1 METASGVTPTRHPFA
16 VRRTVLAIVFA
27 TAGLVLATVS
37 SMGIA
42 SLGLGRWLG
51 RVPAGCYELDHCG
64 LSPWWAAALI
74 FVALG
79 LPAAA
84 FGIVGWR
91 VAARMSGA
99 AVFRA
104 ALLLVIGTVAYHFGC
119 QLLFVLVAYR

>member
-1 METASGVTPTRHPFA
+1 MAGS
-16 VRRTVLAIVFA
+16 VF
-27 TAGLVLATVS
+27 ATVS
-37 SMGIA
+37 SMWIA
-42 SLGLGRWLG
+42 SLELGRWLG

-64 LSPWWAAALI
+64 LSPWWAAGLI

-79 LPAAA
+79 LPTAV

-91 VAARMSGA
+91 VAARMSGS